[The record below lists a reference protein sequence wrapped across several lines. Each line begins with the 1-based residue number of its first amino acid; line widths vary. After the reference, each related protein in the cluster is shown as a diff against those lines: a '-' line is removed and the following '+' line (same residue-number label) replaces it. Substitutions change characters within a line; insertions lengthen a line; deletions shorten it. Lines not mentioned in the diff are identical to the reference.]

1 MQRSKAQAQA
11 QGKRPKKK
19 AKPQSSDDNVI
30 AAAIAKQM
38 KELEE
43 KLTAKI
49 GAVEAKV
56 ATKPP
61 EKECTPKDPTKL
73 SQAKT
78 PADALKSILNHSKSL
93 GGQ

>member
-1 MQRSKAQAQA
+1 M
-11 QGKRPKKK
+11 
-19 AKPQSSDDNVI
+19 I

-38 KELEE
+38 KELEQ

-56 ATKPP
+56 VTKPP

-73 SQAKT
+73 SQGKT
-78 PADALKSILNHSKSL
+78 PADALKSILNRSKSL
-93 GGQ
+93 GGGHEVQVCQA